1 MKQFNPIMISIVM
14 LFLATSVT
22 QCSSAQKLEHKAPLV
37 FGEVYYQKRAQ
48 AVKDL
53 GSVITL
59 YIPVN
64 GEINNIK
71 LDSVYFK
78 GMKAKLKVSPQNKKI
93 YYAHFITKEAYTE
106 DFIFSSDVKD
116 EHQNKLPIKKTKIPF
131 DLLPNQCVIS
141 YIQEGELKF
150 YKISNIKEKLL
161 KQVPMEPRNKP

>member
-1 MKQFNPIMISIVM
+1 MKHFNPIMISIAM

-37 FGEVYYQKRAQ
+37 FGEVYYQKSAQ
-48 AVKDL
+48 AVRDL
-53 GSVITL
+53 KSMYTL
-59 YIPVN
+59 YIPIK
-64 GEINNIK
+64 GKKNNTV

-78 GMKAKLKVSPQNKKI
+78 GMTAKLIVSPQNEKI
-93 YYAHFITKEAYTE
+93 YYARFITKQAYTE
-106 DFIFSSDVKD
+106 DFILSSDVKD
-116 EHQNKLPIKKTKIPF
+116 EHQNKLPIQKTKIPF